1 MALNC
6 KCILKTKQ
14 SNTETTMRIQNGDS
28 DTLWVKQQWLSS
40 QAFWFIF
47 VLSKG

>member
-14 SNTETTMRIQNGDS
+14 SNTETTIQNGDS
-28 DTLWVKQQWLSS
+28 DTLWVKQWWLSS